1 MLTDIKLSR
10 AQLSK
15 IIQSGGCP
23 GKTLGNMMGNLHKK
37 ALIDLAVPLVK
48 DVLHKLATKA
58 TSFRFDKFERK
69 ISGRGAIRAGKEFPL
84 FISNEDMDIIQTVE
98 SLEKSG
104 LLIDGATET
113 VKHEIKKQEG
123 GFIGAIMPPMAS
135 SLMQP
140 VASSLINAISDKG
153 QEAGFLPLFTL
164 PSGKRSHKPSF
175 TLIISLCVS
184 LYLIICSSRKLPRL
198 NWQSKAKPDSG

>member
-1 MLTDIKLSR
+1 MLTDIKLST

-15 IIQSGGCP
+15 ITQSGGCP
-23 GKTLGNMMGNLHKK
+23 GKTLGNMMDNLHKK

-48 DVLHKLATKA
+48 DVLHKLATKV

-84 FISNEDMDIIQTVE
+84 FISNEDTDIIQKVE

-113 VKHEIKKQEG
+113 VKHEIKKTRRWISWG
-123 GFIGAIMPPMAS
+123 YNATYGFFTDTTCGFFI
-135 SLMQP
+135 
-140 VASSLINAISDKG
+140 DKCY
-153 QEAGFLPLFTL
+153 
-164 PSGKRSHKPSF
+164 
-175 TLIISLCVS
+175 I
-184 LYLIICSSRKLPRL
+184 
-198 NWQSKAKPDSG
+198 W